1 MPFLVIL
8 LNFVSLRYTF
18 LLNWTIGGLNAVTS
32 GIISYLSTIVWNQPL
47 VANFFAYF
55 EPTECPQ
62 PHDIL
67 FLICCPAHLRENVKQ
82 EQEKE
87 GIKPYDVTSRR
98 NMIPG
103 RDKAFVFVSGG
114 ASPLPEEK
122 EDICYLRLV

>member
-8 LNFVSLRYTF
+8 VNFVSLRYTF
-18 LLNWTIGGLNAVTS
+18 LLDWTRDGLNAVTS
-32 GIISYLSTIVWNQPL
+32 GIIGYLSNIVWNQPL

-55 EPTECPQ
+55 ERTEYPQ
-62 PHDIL
+62 SRVIL

-82 EQEKE
+82 EQVEE
-87 GIKPYDVTSRR
+87 GIKPCDVTSTR

-114 ASPLPEEK
+114 ASPVPEEK
-122 EDICYLRLV
+122 EDCCLRLV